1 MDEVKMFWD
10 NVDYYR
16 KILGLTWSDVVNGD
30 VTASKNGTRVPNL
43 KRMAKIAKRLD
54 LPLEALVSDDHEIT
68 LDVAYD
74 LVESDLGLKK
84 DDLSKASRILRA
96 VYD

>member
-1 MDEVKMFWD
+1 MNEVKMFWD
-10 NVDYYR
+10 NVDHYR

-43 KRMAKIAKRLD
+43 KRMHKIAGRLGV
-54 LPLEALVSDDHEIT
+54 PLEALVSDDHEIT
-68 LDVAYD
+68 LEVAYD
-74 LVESDLGLKK
+74 LVTSDLGLKK
-84 DDLSKASRILRA
+84 GDLNKASRVMRA

>member
-1 MDEVKMFWD
+1 MDEVKQFWD
-10 NVDYYR
+10 NVDHYR

-43 KRMAKIAKRLD
+43 KRMHKIAGRLGV
-54 LPLEALVSDDHEIT
+54 PLEALVSDDHEIT
-68 LDVAYD
+68 LEVAYS
-74 LVESDLGLKK
+74 LVADDLGINK